1 MKGFDT
7 MKYNYNFDNVK
18 WGKECKYCDL
28 CDMLQIPRKTGNSKS
43 AQIKDMRTVM
53 ELDNREKGIFIPR
66 RLYDIEK
73 TQLSSGLLREE
84 IEVLTLDLL
93 ARNEGRHISLTIK
106 RLMRALEMINDNYI
120 KGYSYEKI
128 YLDLEEL
135 TKVDIETIGDVY
147 GVINTKG
154 ARNIKEALKDLQDKA
169 LIIWEFKMM
178 VCVKECIYKH
188 SVSGKLMYDEN
199 DNPMVEREEMVS
211 RFPTDREKEIVLDIE
226 RKAMKEMS
234 VKKKSFFNFC
244 KEAGSKFKARCKQLL
259 KDTDIEYYYYVYDI
273 TYNSEEVLEELKR
286 SELAEV
292 RNRLNLKMINQ
303 TIKTIEE
310 RKENN
315 ELQLQETFGDA
326 YDILDAYEDKLT
338 KEQRIVHK
346 DDYEKDAKK
355 TARLLISRGIRSR
368 DKLK

>member
-1 MKGFDT
+1 
-7 MKYNYNFDNVK
+7 MKYNYKVDNVK

-28 CDMLQIPRKTGNSKS
+28 CNMLQVPRKTGNSKL

-53 ELDNREKGIFIPR
+53 ELVEREKGIYIPI
-66 RLYDIEK
+66 RLYEIEK

-120 KGYSYEKI
+120 KGYNYEKI

-135 TKVDIETIGDVY
+135 TKVDSDTIGDVY

-154 ARNIKEALKDLQDKA
+154 ARNIKKALNDLRDKA
-169 LIIWEFKMM
+169 LIIWESKMM

-188 SVSGKLMYDEN
+188 SVSGRIMYDE
-199 DNPMVEREEMVS
+199 DDKPIVEREEMVS
-211 RFPTDREKEIVLDIE
+211 RFPTDKEKEIVLDIK
-226 RKAMKEMS
+226 RKAMKEMG
-234 VKKKSFFNFC
+234 VKNMRFFDFN
-244 KEAGSKFKARCKQLL
+244 KEADMKFKARCKQLL

-292 RNRLNLKMINQ
+292 RNRLNMKILDQ
-303 TIKTIEE
+303 TMKTIEE
-310 RKENN
+310 RKESN
-315 ELQLQETFGDA
+315 ELQLQEKFGEA
-326 YDILDAYEDKLT
+326 YDLLDVYEDKLT
-338 KEQRIVHK
+338 KTQRIVHK

-355 TARLLISRGIRSR
+355 TAKLLIDRCIRSR